1 MLSTAQARHKAGRLP
16 EIQRIEILQKLADLV
31 AAEHEDFSRLIAKR
45 EKSSCSAATKSANF
59 CNISMR

>member
-31 AAEHEDFSRLIAKR
+31 AAEHEDFSRLIAN
-45 EKSSCSAATKSANF
+45 ELGVLLNSTGD
-59 CNISMR
+59 